1 MNIKTMI
8 IHTATRVERLVQS
21 IFGVSVASMPPA
33 RASLA
38 EPPSARAEKPMTN
51 SIKANVES
59 PQTPSAKRRSKPTS
73 SKGEVLPLEQRR
85 WLTVKETSARF
96 PCFSEKSLRH
106 LIYSAEAYANY
117 PKAGLRSNGFLAC
130 IVRPA
135 GPRKVIIDAAKFEDW
150 LAAGATVGRKA

>member
-1 MNIKTMI
+1 MSIKTMI
-8 IHTATRVERLVQS
+8 IRTTTRVERLVQS
-21 IFGVSVASMPPA
+21 IFGVSVASVPPA

-38 EPPSARAEKPMTN
+38 EPPSARSGKPMTN

-96 PCFSEKSLRH
+96 SGWRY
-106 LIYSAEAYANY
+106 I
-117 PKAGLRSNGFLAC
+117 
-130 IVRPA
+130 
-135 GPRKVIIDAAKFEDW
+135 GPRSSRGRSPSGTGSWRGIQWDRGQAVPEYQALVI
-150 LAAGATVGRKA
+150 RK